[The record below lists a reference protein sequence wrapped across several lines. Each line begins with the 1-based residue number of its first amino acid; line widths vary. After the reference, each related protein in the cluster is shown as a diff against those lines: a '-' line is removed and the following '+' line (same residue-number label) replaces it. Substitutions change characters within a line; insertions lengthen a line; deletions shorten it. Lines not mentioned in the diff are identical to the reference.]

1 MKPTIKKILTAIS
14 GSESSINA
22 AKYAILLA
30 KQLNFELFILYV
42 VDTSTL
48 NDLLT
53 SKIFIQ
59 EESSGF
65 EFHLRANGNRY
76 LSYVET
82 LAQEKKV
89 KINKILK
96 QGNIAT
102 TILETAEEEG
112 CDLIILGGWEMN
124 RSKRD
129 LISRSHM
136 EVLMDSKK
144 TVMIV
149 KESDIDN
156 LFKKS

>member
-1 MKPTIKKILTAIS
+1 MKPIVKRILTAIS

-30 KQLNFELFILYV
+30 KQLNFELFVLYV

-53 SKIFIQ
+53 SRIFIQ
-59 EESSGF
+59 EESTNF
-65 EFHLRANGNRY
+65 EHHLRANGNRY

-82 LAQEKKV
+82 LAQEKKI
-89 KINKILK
+89 KISKILK

-102 TILETAEEEG
+102 TILETAEEEK
-112 CDLIILGGWEMN
+112 CDLIILGGWEIN

-136 EVLMDSKK
+136 EVLMDSKR

>member
-1 MKPTIKKILTAIS
+1 MKPIIKKMLTAIS

-53 SKIFIQ
+53 SRIFIQ
-59 EESSGF
+59 EESTDF

-96 QGNIAT
+96 QGNVAT
-102 TILETAEEEG
+102 AILETAEEEG
-112 CDLIILGGWEMN
+112 CDLIVLGGWELN

-129 LISRSHM
+129 LLSRSHM

>member
-1 MKPTIKKILTAIS
+1 MKPIIKKMLTAIS

-30 KQLNFELFILYV
+30 KQLNLELFILYV

-53 SKIFIQ
+53 SRIFIQ
-59 EESSGF
+59 EESTDF
-65 EFHLRANGNRY
+65 EIHLRANGNRY

-89 KINKILK
+89 KINTILK
-96 QGNIAT
+96 QGNVAT

-112 CDLIILGGWEMN
+112 CDLIVLGGWELN

-129 LISRSHM
+129 LLSRSHM